1 MAVESVRQLH
11 EGPGARSE
19 RASLTCTLTGS
30 DGRELGSLTIDLGST
45 VAHTAEQK
53 ASLLYRGASILA
65 EAVPTEGSDLS
76 GRIRW
81 ENRGRVRPEL
91 AIHAVMVRSGEV
103 VDEREFVVSTSAD
116 RAVGFPRA
124 ALSDLV
130 AGYERSLIEE
140 ALRSTR
146 GNRARAARLLFTTER
161 ILSYRIRQY
170 GIDCSEFRL
179 ASGRERPRP

>member
-1 MAVESVRQLH
+1 MAVEPVRQLQ
-11 EGPGARSE
+11 EVAVARSE
-19 RASLTCTLTGS
+19 RASLTCTLTGA

-45 VAHTAEQK
+45 VTHTPEQK

-65 EAVPTEGSDLS
+65 EAVPSEDGDQSV
-76 GRIRW
+76 RVRW
-81 ENRGRVRPEL
+81 EERGKARPEL
-91 AIHAVMVRSGEV
+91 AIHAVLVRAGDV
-103 VDEREFVVSTSAD
+103 VDEREFVVTTSA
-116 RAVGFPRA
+116 GGGSPRA
-124 ALSDLV
+124 ALGDLV

-140 ALRSTR
+140 ALRRTR

-179 ASGRERPRP
+179 SPGRQRPRV